1 MHGVTG
7 FAESAALLVCAAF
20 VLVTICSRIGVPSIV
35 GYILAGIVIGPAGLG
50 LIAESAALS
59 SIGEIGVVL
68 LLFAL
73 GLEFSFEKLVTL
85 RKHVFGLGAVQV
97 SVTTITVSLV
107 ASLVFDLASVSAILI
122 GGAVAMSSTA
132 MCLKVLAGANALGSA
147 HGRLAIAVLLFQDL
161 AAVAFLLLHDAMS
174 GAAEGY
180 GVITVIASATAVVAA
195 LFIAR
200 GPLQVLARWVALRG
214 DPELAQL
221 LALTIALGST
231 IVATSAGLS
240 PALAAFATG
249 MIIGEGDAR
258 HAVENEIRPF
268 RDLFVGIFFIGIGT
282 QLPLW
287 ILPSQW
293 PAVLVWLAI
302 ILCGKTLIVFVVA
315 RLFGEALQTALR
327 TGVILAHGGEF
338 SLMLLSVSSTSGTVA
353 EEFAGPLLLAIGV
366 SMLAGS
372 LMIRWAGSGL
382 GPIDISTT
390 LADSGKAGL
399 R

>member
-7 FAESAALLVCAAF
+7 FVESAALLVFAAF

-50 LIAESAALS
+50 LIAENAALS
-59 SIGEIGVVL
+59 RIGEIGVVL

-73 GLEFSFEKLVTL
+73 GLEFSFEKLVRL
-85 RKHVFGLGAVQV
+85 RKHVFCLGAVQV
-97 SVTTITVSLV
+97 AVTTITVSLA
-107 ASLVFDLASVSAILI
+107 ASLIFDLAPVPAILI

-132 MCLKVLAGANALGSA
+132 MCLKVLASANALGSA
-147 HGRLAIAVLLFQDL
+147 QGRLAIAVLLFQDL
-161 AAVAFLLLHDAMS
+161 AAVAFLLLHDSMS

-180 GVITVIASATAVVAA
+180 GVITVVASAMALVAA

-200 GPLQVLARWVALRG
+200 GPLRLLARWVASRG

-221 LALTIALGST
+221 LALTIVLGSA
-231 IVATSAGLS
+231 IVAATAGLS
-240 PALAAFATG
+240 PALAAFAAG

-268 RDLFVGIFFIGIGT
+268 RDLFVGIFFVGIGT

-287 ILPSQW
+287 IIPSAW
-293 PAVLVWLAI
+293 RVVLIWLV
-302 ILCGKTLIVFVVA
+302 ILLVGKTLIVMAVA
-315 RLFGEALQTALR
+315 RLFGESLQISWR
-327 TGVILAHGGEF
+327 TGIILAHGGEF
-338 SLMLLSVSSTSGTVA
+338 SLMLLSVSSTSGIVA

-366 SMLAGS
+366 SMLAGT
-372 LMIRWAGSGL
+372 LMVRWAGL
-382 GPIDISTT
+382 
-390 LADSGKAGL
+390 KV
-399 R
+399 

>member
-7 FAESAALLVCAAF
+7 FVESAALLVFAAF

-50 LIAESAALS
+50 LIAENAALS
-59 SIGEIGVVL
+59 RIGEIGVVL

-73 GLEFSFEKLVTL
+73 GLEFSFEKLVRL
-85 RKHVFGLGAVQV
+85 RKHVFCLGAVQV
-97 SVTTITVSLV
+97 AVTTITVSLA
-107 ASLVFDLASVSAILI
+107 ASLIFDLAPVPAILI

-132 MCLKVLAGANALGSA
+132 MCLKVLASANALGSA
-147 HGRLAIAVLLFQDL
+147 QGRLAIAVLLFQDL
-161 AAVAFLLLHDAMS
+161 AAVAFLLLHDSMS

-180 GVITVIASATAVVAA
+180 GVITVVASAMALVAA

-200 GPLQVLARWVALRG
+200 GPLQVLARWVASRG

-221 LALTIALGST
+221 LALTIALGSA
-231 IVATSAGLS
+231 IVAASAGLS
-240 PALAAFATG
+240 TALAAFAAG

-268 RDLFVGIFFIGIGT
+268 RDLFVGIFFVGIGT

-287 ILPSQW
+287 IIASAW
-293 PAVLVWLAI
+293 PVVLIWIAI
-302 ILCGKTLIVFVVA
+302 IFAGKTLIVLFVA
-315 RLFGEALQTALR
+315 RLFGESLQTSWR
-327 TGVILAHGGEF
+327 TGIILAHGGEF
-338 SLMLLSVSSTSGTVA
+338 SLMLLSVSSTSGIVA
-353 EEFAGPLLLAIGV
+353 EEFAGPLLLLTVGM

-372 LMIRWAGSGL
+372 VMVRWAGL
-382 GPIDISTT
+382 
-390 LADSGKAGL
+390 KV
-399 R
+399 

>member
-7 FAESAALLVCAAF
+7 FVESAALLVFAAF

-35 GYILAGIVIGPAGLG
+35 GYILAGIIIGPAGLG
-50 LIAESAALS
+50 RIAESAALS

-85 RKHVFGLGAVQV
+85 RKHVFGLGAAQV
-97 SVTTITVSLV
+97 AVTTITVSLV
-107 ASLVFDLASVSAILI
+107 ASLIFDLAPVPAILI

-132 MCLKVLAGANALGSA
+132 MCLKVLASANALGSA
-147 HGRLAIAVLLFQDL
+147 QGRLAIAVLLFQDL
-161 AAVAFLLLHDAMS
+161 AAVAFLLLHDSMS

-180 GVITVIASATAVVAA
+180 GVITVVASATALVAA

-200 GPLQVLARWVALRG
+200 GPLQLLARWVASRG

-221 LALTIALGST
+221 LALTIALGSA
-231 IVATSAGLS
+231 IVAATAGLS
-240 PALAAFATG
+240 PALAAFAAG

-268 RDLFVGIFFIGIGT
+268 RDLFVGIFFVGIGT

-287 ILPSQW
+287 IIPYAW
-293 PAVLVWLAI
+293 PVVLSWLAI
-302 ILCGKTLIVFVVA
+302 IFVGKTLIVLVVA
-315 RLFGEALQTALR
+315 RVFGEPLQTAWR
-327 TGVILAHGGEF
+327 TGIILAHGGEF
-338 SLMLLSVSSTSGTVA
+338 SLMLLSASLASGIVA
-353 EEFAGPLLLAIGV
+353 EEVAGPLLLAFGL

-372 LMIRWAGSGL
+372 VMVRWAV
-382 GPIDISTT
+382 P
-390 LADSGKAGL
+390 KV
-399 R
+399 

>member
-240 PALAAFATG
+240 PALAAFTTG

-315 RLFGEALQTALR
+315 RLFGEALQTSLR
-327 TGVILAHGGEF
+327 TGVILANGGEF

-382 GPIDISTT
+382 GPIDI
-390 LADSGKAGL
+390 
-399 R
+399 RPC